1 MIMTTATQPSRLESP
16 AWPPAARRRIGL
28 IVAGSMAAGVV
39 AAALLV
45 IAPLAPAEEHS
56 QTGMVLLGCALG
68 WTLLAVLS
76 VRFSDQPQRWT
87 AAAAMFMAVVGVA
100 SLSGSPEVHDML
112 GWTWPPALFVLVVW
126 MFSRARRQLRSRSA
140 RWLLYAVLA
149 VLGIAAVGGGYET
162 IRESLDATAYPPPG
176 QLVDVGGHR
185 LHLHCTGTGSP
196 TVVLEPGQGGVSSD
210 LAWIAPAVARDTTVC
225 VYDRAGRGWSDATNN
240 PQDGAQIAADLHTLL
255 HRAQVP
261 GPYVLAGHSFG
272 GLYVQA
278 FAAQFP
284 DEVAGLVLLDSTAPK
299 PGPTLPT
306 STSDTVLGRIAALV
320 PAIAHLGA
328 GRLIAQASYGDLPPH
343 VQDEARANASL
354 ARNLG
359 SFIDEFVEANTSM
372 QQAASP
378 DQPPREAADRPHR
391 RHRERHRMAR
401 EAGPHGRLVHQQL
414 PPGRARHHPRLHG
427 QRPSRLRRSQPSH
440 PRRRRGGPHRP
451 TAPLTHPDLSKL
463 GPRQRRMTLRCL
475 RERQADNSS
484 TGRSL
489 SLPQG
494 RGSASHA
501 QWLDSGRQPHRP
513 RVEAIPELTISKFG
527 TEREAVDTMAT
538 SRLIEFETSRNRVT
552 PPSRPQRPEQ

>member
-1 MIMTTATQPSRLESP
+1 MQ
-16 AWPPAARRRIGL
+16 
-28 IVAGSMAAGVV
+28 GV
-39 AAALLV
+39 
-45 IAPLAPAEEHS
+45 
-56 QTGMVLLGCALG
+56 
-68 WTLLAVLS
+68 
-76 VRFSDQPQRWT
+76 
-87 AAAAMFMAVVGVA
+87 
-100 SLSGSPEVHDML
+100 L

-126 MFSRARRQLRSRSA
+126 MFSRTRRQLHSRSA

-162 IRESLDATAYPPPG
+162 VRESLDARAYPPPG

-210 LAWIAPAVARDTTVC
+210 LAWIAPAVAQHTTVC
-225 VYDRAGRGWSDATNN
+225 VYDRAGRGWSDATDN

-306 STSDTVLGRIAALV
+306 STSDTVFGRVAALV

-328 GRLIAQASYGDLPPH
+328 GRLIAQASYGDLPPR

-359 SFIDEFVEANTSM
+359 SFIDEFVEANTAM

-378 DQPPREAADRPHR
+378 DRPRREAADRPHR
-391 RHRERHRMAR
+391 RHRERRRMAT
-401 EAGPHGRLVHQQL
+401 ETGPHGRDCPPTAATGSPTPPPTTPWSATQPTPPQPAKPSTTSSRRYAPPDRSANPPTML
-414 PPGRARHHPRLHG
+414 PPATRKPIAQVARDVRVNEGTLANWVR
-427 QRPSRLRRSQPSH
+427 QDRPPDSPPARVSLAAFS
-440 PRRRRGGPHRP
+440 RRR
-451 TAPLTHPDLSKL
+451 
-463 GPRQRRMTLRCL
+463 
-475 RERQADNSS
+475 
-484 TGRSL
+484 
-489 SLPQG
+489 
-494 RGSASHA
+494 
-501 QWLDSGRQPHRP
+501 
-513 RVEAIPELTISKFG
+513 V
-527 TEREAVDTMAT
+527 
-538 SRLIEFETSRNRVT
+538 
-552 PPSRPQRPEQ
+552 